1 MKPPYTLRHDNA
13 MFIDKH
19 IKNNSNKH
27 SINSLK
33 GVLKKKI
40 PPIVFTEDLDVKI
53 DEERAKQIGIMLK
66 ENTIEKCR
74 HRMLSR
80 SVDIEDS
87 DKNTLNSI
95 RLQSKL
101 SMCDKCNNVM
111 FFGVPHGQV
120 TSELSS
126 LKDNLAPILKELE
139 IISSKTKQD
148 LDDKFKS
155 LNWKF
160 AAMVIDRLC
169 LILFAFA
176 TFVTTFMFT
185 INIFYDFE

>member
-1 MKPPYTLRHDNA
+1 

-40 PPIVFTEDLDVKI
+40 PPIVFTEDLGVKI

-95 RLQSKL
+95 RLQFLVGNLRISI
-101 SMCDKCNNVM
+101 
-111 FFGVPHGQV
+111 FFLLDGVLLMTRQPLTFG
-120 TSELSS
+120 
-126 LKDNLAPILKELE
+126 NLRHAIK
-139 IISSKTKQD
+139 
-148 LDDKFKS
+148 
-155 LNWKF
+155 
-160 AAMVIDRLC
+160 RG
-169 LILFAFA
+169 
-176 TFVTTFMFT
+176 T
-185 INIFYDFE
+185 I